1 MRKILLIAFT
11 AFLVVSCNSNKTIIK
26 AKVEGMGEGKLTLR
40 ILQLNS
46 QRVVDTIKT
55 DNEGSF
61 IYKTRKLSSQPE
73 FYYLYYKERKIAS
86 LLIAAGETV
95 YLTTDTLGISSS
107 VEGSPESVL
116 LSNLEKDLESRNR
129 EFEALLLKRAEAINS
144 GDAVLADSLN
154 YSLGALF
161 VKNKQSA
168 IKHLYLNPNSLTNV
182 YLLYQKMPGELPLF
196 GDMRD
201 VLLFRRVYDSLSVT
215 YPGSVYLNPLLDEIT
230 LREKSDA
237 ISSKLLDASE
247 VGFPD
252 IKLPDL
258 KSQMRSLSDL
268 SGKAILLVFWST
280 TDVNQKLFNRE
291 LLDIYD
297 RYSSLGFEIYQVCV
311 DTDKTAWSGAVA
323 NQELPWINVCDG
335 LGSASPAV
343 TTYNIR
349 EVPSVF
355 LIDKSGTIVARDIF
369 DSKLE
374 KAIAAIF

>member
-55 DNEGSF
+55 DSEGSF

-144 GDAVLADSLN
+144 GD
-154 YSLGALF
+154 
-161 VKNKQSA
+161 
-168 IKHLYLNPNSLTNV
+168 T
-182 YLLYQKMPGELPLF
+182 E
-196 GDMRD
+196 
-201 VLLFRRVYDSLSVT
+201 
-215 YPGSVYLNPLLDEIT
+215 E
-230 LREKSDA
+230 
-237 ISSKLLDASE
+237 
-247 VGFPD
+247 
-252 IKLPDL
+252 
-258 KSQMRSLSDL
+258 
-268 SGKAILLVFWST
+268 
-280 TDVNQKLFNRE
+280 
-291 LLDIYD
+291 
-297 RYSSLGFEIYQVCV
+297 
-311 DTDKTAWSGAVA
+311 
-323 NQELPWINVCDG
+323 
-335 LGSASPAV
+335 
-343 TTYNIR
+343 
-349 EVPSVF
+349 
-355 LIDKSGTIVARDIF
+355 
-369 DSKLE
+369 
-374 KAIAAIF
+374 

>member
-1 MRKILLIAFT
+1 
-11 AFLVVSCNSNKTIIK
+11 
-26 AKVEGMGEGKLTLR
+26 
-40 ILQLNS
+40 
-46 QRVVDTIKT
+46 
-55 DNEGSF
+55 
-61 IYKTRKLSSQPE
+61 
-73 FYYLYYKERKIAS
+73 
-86 LLIAAGETV
+86 
-95 YLTTDTLGISSS
+95 
-107 VEGSPESVL
+107 
-116 LSNLEKDLESRNR
+116 
-129 EFEALLLKRAEAINS
+129 
-144 GDAVLADSLN
+144 
-154 YSLGALF
+154 
-161 VKNKQSA
+161 
-168 IKHLYLNPNSLTNV
+168 
-182 YLLYQKMPGELPLF
+182 
-196 GDMRD
+196 
-201 VLLFRRVYDSLSVT
+201 
-215 YPGSVYLNPLLDEIT
+215 
-230 LREKSDA
+230 
-237 ISSKLLDASE
+237 
-247 VGFPD
+247 
-252 IKLPDL
+252 
-258 KSQMRSLSDL
+258 MRSLSDL